1 MKYTRLQRRLALGG
15 AILLILLYLSTL
27 VFALMDHPLTP
38 NFLMASVFL
47 TVVVP
52 VSVYGFILITR
63 MMKK

>member
-52 VSVYGFILITR
+52 VSVYGLILITR

>member
-27 VFALMDHPLTP
+27 AFALMDHPLTP